1 MLTEAVQST
10 NINVVIQK
18 KELMSTVIE
27 VDKLCKTYG
36 DIKAVNNVSLT
47 VVQGEIF
54 GMLGPNGAGKT
65 TTMEIVEGLRPADSG
80 SVSVLGMDIKQRSRR
95 IKASIGVQ
103 LQTTSLYPRLKVHEV
118 LDLFGSFFPKA
129 LPYDE
134 LIKLVDLEDSRNKLC
149 INLSGGQQQRLSIA
163 LALVNDPQILF
174 LDEPTSGLDPQA
186 RHNIWDVIKL
196 QREKGKTIFLTTHYM
211 EEAERLC
218 ERVAIIDHG
227 EIIATDRPDRLVSQH
242 FNEEAIEFQLDQ
254 PPGDEV
260 LRQLAGA
267 TNVVT
272 ENGKVTVYSGSVP
285 ATISALMEMAKQ
297 RDMKLTDLYVRRATL
312 EDVFLKLTGRR
323 IRD

>member
-1 MLTEAVQST
+1 M
-10 NINVVIQK
+10 QK

-103 LQTTSLYPRLKVHEV
+103 LQTTSLYPRLKVYEV

-227 EIIATDRPDRLVSQH
+227 ELIATDRPDRLVSQH
-242 FNEEAIEFQLDQ
+242 FSEEAIEFQLDQ

>member
-1 MLTEAVQST
+1 MKVGMQER
-10 NINVVIQK
+10 
-18 KELMSTVIE
+18 ELMGTVIE
-27 VDKLCKTYG
+27 VEKLRKSYG
-36 DIKAVNNVSLT
+36 EIKAVNSISFT
-47 VVQGEIF
+47 VAEGEIF

-80 SVSVLGMDIKQRSRR
+80 TVSVLGMDIKQRSRR

-103 LQTTSLYPRLKVHEV
+103 LQTTSLYPRLKVREV
-118 LDLFGSFFPKA
+118 IELFGSFFPKA
-129 LPYDE
+129 VPPDE
-134 LIKLVDLEDSRNKLC
+134 LIKLVGLEDSRDKLC
-149 INLSGGQQQRLSIA
+149 INLSGGQQQRLSVS
-163 LALVNDPQILF
+163 LALVNDPRILF

-186 RHNIWDVIKL
+186 RHNIWDLIKL
-196 QREKGKTIFLTTHYM
+196 QQEKGKTIFLTTHYM

-227 EIIATDRPDRLVSQH
+227 EIIATDRPDRLVDQH
-242 FNEEAIEFQLDQ
+242 FKEEAIEFQLDQ
-254 PPGDEV
+254 PLADDV

-272 ENGKVTVYSGSVP
+272 ENGRVTVYSNSVP
-285 ATISALMEMAKQ
+285 VTISALMDMAKQ
-297 RDMKLTDLYVRRATL
+297 SDMKLTDLYVRRATL

>member
-10 NINVVIQK
+10 NIKVVMQK

-118 LDLFGSFFPKA
+118 LDLFGSFFPKS

-227 EIIATDRPDRLVSQH
+227 EIIATDRPDRLVNQH

-272 ENGKVTVYSGSVP
+272 ENGRVTVYSNSVP